1 MSESP
6 ASARPVDE
14 HTLPAA
20 QALQLVEIVKRWQ
33 VAPAQLLHGFDL
45 SEQGLEDP
53 QARLSLPVMN
63 ALLERARALT
73 GEPGLG
79 FYLGLQKRLSMY
91 GFLGFATMNATT
103 VREALELSVRYS
115 PVITTAISLRLQVEG
130 GYAALII
137 EEHAELGSARDIA
150 LLNLVVG
157 MRTLAVRMTGDAK
170 ESGPI
175 DLALPE
181 PAYYPRFAHLL
192 PNARFDQP
200 VTQLVFDAARLEQLL
215 PMADR
220 SALRLAREQRDGF
233 LALEEAAAALH
244 MSPRTLKRRLQE
256 AGTSYSELL
265 DKERCERAMLL
276 LRSQERTLE
285 EVAARLGYST
295 VPNFARAFRR
305 WTGQTPAGWR
315 RASVARALL
324 LT

>member
-1 MSESP
+1 
-6 ASARPVDE
+6 
-14 HTLPAA
+14 
-20 QALQLVEIVKRWQ
+20 VEIVKRWQ
-33 VAPAQLLHGFDL
+33 VAPAQLLGGFGL

-91 GFLGFATMNATT
+91 GFLGFATMTATT

-137 EEHAELGSARDIA
+137 EEHADLGSARDIA

-170 ESGPI
+170 ESGMI

-181 PAYYPRFAHLL
+181 PGYYPRFAHLL
-192 PNARFDQP
+192 PNARFEQP
-200 VTQLVFDAARLEQLL
+200 VTQLVFDAARLEQPL
-215 PMADR
+215 PSADR
-220 SALRLAREQRDGF
+220 SALRLAREQCEQELLALGFDGSLAQRVRRALAARDGF
-233 LALEEAAAALH
+233 LALEDAAAALH

-265 DKERCERAMLL
+265 DKERCERALLL
-276 LRSQERTLE
+276 LRSVDRSLE

-315 RASVARALL
+315 RASVRR
-324 LT
+324 